1 MLGWSIIRSRDVL
14 VTRGGSPL
22 YGKSR
27 ICIISSAFSS
37 FTISQLSWGIS
48 LRVGP
53 RAAWYCFH
61 RTPSILGFV
70 SGIGANWNS
79 GSWMH
84 GLRQITL
91 VAIDRDSA
99 AHACKRVLREDLR
112 CFGLFLWVLLPFYV
126 PMPSLLF
133 LGEVCMRMSG
143 SFQRYI
149 ELLNRTHCGDC

>member
-27 ICIISSAFSS
+27 ICIKSSAFSS
-37 FTISQLSWGIS
+37 FTISQLSCGIS

-61 RTPSILGFV
+61 RTPSILGLV

-79 GSWMH
+79 GSWMRR
-84 GLRQITL
+84 LRQITL
-91 VAIDRDSA
+91 VAIDRDSV
-99 AHACKRVLREDLR
+99 AHACKGVLREDLR

-133 LGEVCMRMSG
+133 FGEVCKRKNG
-143 SFQRYI
+143 SLHWYI
-149 ELLNRTHCGDC
+149 ELLHRIHCGDC